1 MEFTV
6 TLKNTLTDTEY
17 TFKEPFT
24 LNECFDDSQ
33 ETFDQLIKI
42 LDIKNPDHYESVEDL
57 VDNFSTC
64 AFEVDENHQG
74 HLVHSP
80 LDQYIDII
88 KLDDFGTDIDIT
100 DTTYHHI
107 NDLYDLDEDIDKIK
121 AYKEYQGYLS
131 VANILDIDWNNDV
144 HFYKNITT
152 EKELGGHLVYDI
164 SGGISEIPRKT
175 LEDYFDYDKYGRD
188 CSLNG
193 TFTNEGFIEIY

>member
-17 TFKEPFT
+17 TFEEAFT

-33 ETFDQLIKI
+33 ETFDQLVKA
-42 LDIKNPDHYESVEDL
+42 LNIKNPDHYESTEDL

-64 AFEVDENHQG
+64 AFEVDANHQG
-74 HLVHSP
+74 RLIHSP

-88 KLDDFGTDIDIT
+88 KLEDFGTDIDIT
-100 DTTYHHI
+100 NTTYHDI

-121 AYKEYQGYLS
+121 AYKEYQGS
-131 VANILDIDWNNDV
+131 IKVSEILDTDWNSV
-144 HFYKNITT
+144 YLYKNVTT
-152 EKELGGHLVYDI
+152 EKELGVHFVYEI

-193 TFTNEGFIEIY
+193 IFTKEGFIEIC